1 MCARSR
7 RSSWRRSSARRGC
20 SSWTSSRRR
29 RRRRSRRTCCAT
41 ASPIPTPA
49 RRSSRCG
56 DRGDTVNL
64 RRMRQLLSD
73 VAVLELATDPA
84 GSYCG
89 KVFADLGADV
99 VKVEAPTGDPER
111 LHPERFAHFNTN
123 KRAELI
129 APDEAGRA
137 RMLELLASV
146 DVVVES
152 QGEGDLAAFGL
163 SRTEVREQFPTLVVT
178 TISGFGT
185 TGPYAEYT
193 WSDLV
198 AQTGAWVTFPQGRSV
213 EIPVRSPR
221 VAALCS
227 VGHTA
232 ALGALSGVLR
242 ARESGAGAH

>member
-99 VKVEAPTGDPER
+99 AKVESPAGDPER
-111 LHPERFAHFNTN
+111 APPERYIHHNTN
-123 KRAELI
+123 KRAVRI
-129 APDEAGRA
+129 TDDDDGRA
-137 RMLELLASV
+137 QLRELLGAV
-146 DVVVES
+146 DVVIES
-152 QGEGDLAAFGL
+152 KDAGDLAAL
-163 SRTEVREQFPTLVVT
+163 
-178 TISGFGT
+178 GF
-185 TGPYAEYT
+185 
-193 WSDLV
+193 
-198 AQTGAWVTFPQGRSV
+198 
-213 EIPVRSPR
+213 
-221 VAALCS
+221 
-227 VGHTA
+227 
-232 ALGALSGVLR
+232 
-242 ARESGAGAH
+242 